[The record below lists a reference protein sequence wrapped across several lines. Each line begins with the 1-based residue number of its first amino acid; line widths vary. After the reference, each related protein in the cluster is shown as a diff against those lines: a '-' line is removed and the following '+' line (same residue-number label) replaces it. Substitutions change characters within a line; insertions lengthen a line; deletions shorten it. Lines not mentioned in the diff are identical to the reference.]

1 MIPGHIFLKS
11 GFSSLLGD
19 SAGHM
24 IIFIF
29 LVIIVGPIFWIIGL
43 NARKKRE
50 RDTDSNSAQS
60 SVQKDGQD
68 TKDDE

>member
-11 GFSSLLGD
+11 GGFSLLGD
-19 SAGHM
+19 EAGHM
-24 IIFIF
+24 IIFLF
-29 LVIIVGPIFWIIGL
+29 LVIIVGPIFWLIGL
-43 NARKKRE
+43 NSRKKKE

-60 SVQKDGQD
+60 SAPKDGQD